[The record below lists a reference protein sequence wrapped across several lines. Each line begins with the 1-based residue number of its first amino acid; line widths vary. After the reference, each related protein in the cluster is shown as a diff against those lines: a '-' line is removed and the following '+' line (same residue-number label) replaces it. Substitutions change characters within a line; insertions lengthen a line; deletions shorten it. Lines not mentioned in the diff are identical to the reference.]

1 MSLITEDPGEQAM
14 AGLASNAKEDVRKL
28 GHPGLRAHV
37 VDVFKRELIPKIGLG
52 IVIVMI
58 FLMFFGPLI
67 APHSTTAAT
76 PNVNQPPNW
85 AHWFGTDAS
94 GLDIFSRVI
103 AAPRIDLSIALIA
116 TALAVIVG
124 SAIGLFATFAGG
136 PIGELAI
143 RTTDTIQAFPALIL
157 AIIVV
162 VLTGH
167 SIDNIVLVI
176 AVLNMPL
183 YVRLMRSQVLSLRRA
198 GLCRSGPASGASEF
212 AIAWRQVLPN
222 ALAPIVAQVSVT
234 IGWAVLATAGLS
246 FLGAGVLPPTAEWG
260 SMISSG
266 SSEIILGT
274 WWPSVFPGLAMALTV
289 SGFAAVGD
297 GIQTALRRE
306 G

>member
-1 MSLITEDPGEQAM
+1 MSLITEDPGEQAS
-14 AGLASNAKEDVRKL
+14 AGLASGATIDPGVL
-28 GHPGLRAHV
+28 GHPGLWAHV

-52 IVIVMI
+52 IVVVVI

-67 APHSTTAAT
+67 TPHSPIAAT
-76 PNVNQPPNW
+76 QYVNVPPSW

-103 AAPRIDLSIALIA
+103 AAPRIALSIALIA
-116 TALAVIVG
+116 TALAVVVG

-167 SIDNIVLVI
+167 SIDNIILVI
-176 AVLNMPL
+176 AILNMPL
-183 YVRLMRSQVLSLRRA
+183 YVRLMRSQVLSLRERA
-198 GLCRSGPASGASEF
+198 FVEAARASGASEF

-266 SSEIILGT
+266 SSEVILGT
-274 WWPSVFPGLAMALTV
+274 WWPSVFPGLAMAITV